1 MKNFKLN
8 IPNLNL
14 EPNEKENN
22 FINYEDN
29 PTEHKN
35 NLELNMQIGKLL
47 KAMNTRMLLK
57 PTMILLIVLPWQQMR
72 PIMCAAYFKIKFEN
86 ENNEEKYT
94 HKGCYEVDIKYLAD
108 NDANDINDLVFYN

>member
-8 IPNLNL
+8 ILNLNL

-47 KAMNTRMLLK
+47 KEMNTRM
-57 PTMILLIVLPWQQMR
+57 
-72 PIMCAAYFKIKFEN
+72 
-86 ENNEEKYT
+86 
-94 HKGCYEVDIKYLAD
+94 
-108 NDANDINDLVFYN
+108 